1 MKKPEKERQGRKERE
16 EGRERRNKRNL
27 LVAPLT
33 LSTEVLDVDV
43 PGSSDGVGA
52 AEAAEQQ
59 AIASRDSKAI
69 QDGFVLRSP
78 ASECSHDKSHHVY
91 IFAGELIFQVFVLLD
106 LADGSGIEGVFV
118 VVEGHG
124 DVDHCDLVALQNTD
138 VWAFPGD
145 WVTGNVLVD
154 KNSAVKNGG
163 FQAIL
168 DLVVSAA
175 NGHSVGKTV
184 AQDVGECFRVR
195 TATPATRWGVSRA
208 KAGECS
214 VEGTEIESGAMDE
227 APVAEANPGQTQN
240 EGRPSGCRMDQCGG
254 TSQPSLV
261 PAAPYTGWLDVC
273 RFPVGVVSEGR
284 SGSPRS
290 RRT

>member
-1 MKKPEKERQGRKERE
+1 MKKKKKDKEGKRGKKGEKDGT
-16 EGRERRNKRNL
+16 KRNL

-78 ASECSHDKSHHVY
+78 ASECSHDKGHHVY

-106 LADGSGIEGVFV
+106 LADGGGIESAFV

-138 VWAFPGD
+138 IWAFPGD
-145 WVTGNVLVD
+145 WVTRNVLVD

-163 FQAIL
+163 LQAIL

-195 TATPATRWGVSRA
+195 TATATVWMST
-208 KAGECS
+208 S
-214 VEGTEIESGAMDE
+214 V
-227 APVAEANPGQTQN
+227 
-240 EGRPSGCRMDQCGG
+240 RGC
-254 TSQPSLV
+254 
-261 PAAPYTGWLDVC
+261 
-273 RFPVGVVSEGR
+273 
-284 SGSPRS
+284 
-290 RRT
+290 